1 MLPVYG
7 KILGRLIYNKMFE
20 FFTKNE
26 LISQN
31 QSGFI
36 AEDSCISQLLF
47 ITNDIYQ
54 SLDDELETRAAFLD
68 ISKAFNKVWHEG
80 LSFKLKQNGISGN
93 LSSVITDFWIR
104 ENEELF

>member
-1 MLPVYG
+1 
-7 KILGRLIYNKMFE
+7 MFE

-80 LSFKLKQNGISGN
+80 LFFKLKQNGISGN
-93 LSSVITDFWIR
+93 LLSVITDFWIR

>member
-1 MLPVYG
+1 
-7 KILGRLIYNKMFE
+7 MFE

-31 QSGFI
+31 QSGFT

-80 LSFKLKQNGISGN
+80 LFFKLKQNGISGN
-93 LSSVITDFWIR
+93 LLSVITDFWIR

>member
-1 MLPVYG
+1 
-7 KILGRLIYNKMFE
+7 MFE

-31 QSGFI
+31 QSGFT

-68 ISKAFNKVWHEG
+68 ISKAFNKVLARG
-80 LSFKLKQNGISGN
+80 SFLQVEAK
-93 LSSVITDFWIR
+93 WYIR
-104 ENEELF
+104 

>member
-1 MLPVYG
+1 
-7 KILGRLIYNKMFE
+7 MFE

-26 LISQN
+26 PISQN
-31 QSGFI
+31 QSGFT

-80 LSFKLKQNGISGN
+80 LFFKLKQNGISGN
-93 LSSVITDFWIR
+93 LLSVITDFWIR